1 MTPRISDNKYSFTKA
16 QWSIRR
22 SQRICTKSIWGSE
35 AAINPLLKFSSRA
48 ALSLLITVLAT
59 IVFAFSFYCHF
70 FPDLSV
76 KHRVAVGVASFLT
89 VFLAAGAIFLVYHH
103 RHKKRNIPRVRE
115 ITRCGD
121 GTFSLDV
128 DRFAP
133 KDISFSWHLIQ
144 PPSSTEKQQL
154 ESTLIMSENQDGT
167 FNATSTCD
175 NLRGKVNVTQPYTI
189 QAAVTHRKLKQPVCN
204 EWTSDPQDGYKL
216 RPIVTRPL
224 QLSLCDPGE
233 VLCSLNLESF
243 YPKHID
249 ISWSC
254 DTGQSQKN
262 ISSQEKYQENPDQS
276 YNAESACKIPGD
288 SLNDPEFKVIVR
300 WKHETMEDWESRE
313 LRVRDPVSP
322 TVTEPIKFSLCE
334 SGDVLCSLY
343 VSKFY
348 PQNIN
353 ITWTSGRDQINKIK
367 AVEKFIQIRD
377 EKTYDAISE
386 CRIKWDQSLF
396 PLRVTWKHESM
407 EKPEYKELEITACA
421 PRVGDIIV
429 PGQLQCNQ
437 LAILQCEISAFYLDN
452 LTVTW
457 SKIQK
462 GKEEETIDSQ
472 SKEKYYIPD
481 LAYKKQDNTYN
492 CTARLVFIPS
502 YDLDLGAVFICKV
515 QHPNLEPQIERRTKP
530 LQLDQAPGKPG
541 DTGKNPQGIND
552 SPPHVDDI
560 IVPRQLQCNQ
570 SYTLQ
575 CQISGFYP
583 DNLTVTWLKH
593 HKGEEETIQLQSNE
607 RYQIPALQHVKQWW
621 THTYRCTAS
630 LVSIPSYESDDGA
643 EFICRVE
650 HPSLKG
656 AIEKRTGPLNVKDF
670 PPRLG
675 DIIVPRQLQCNQSY
689 TLQCQI
695 SGFYPDNLTVT
706 WLKHH
711 KGEEE
716 TIQLQS
722 NERYQISDLR
732 HEKQRDHTYRCTAS
746 LVSIPSYESDDGA
759 VFICRV
765 EHPSLKEPIEK
776 RTGPLNVKDFPPRLG
791 DIIVPRQL
799 QCNQSYTL
807 QCQIS
812 GFYPDNLTV
821 TWLKHH
827 KGEEETIQLQ
837 SNERYQISDLRHE
850 KQRDHTY
857 RCTARLVSTPS
868 YESDDGAVFICRV
881 EHPSLKPPIEKRT
894 KPLNVKVPMVRERSP
909 QPVGGFQA
917 AGAGGGGAGG
927 LESVALEV
935 PGSSGGPRVATG
947 NGNGGDVGSFMS
959 FLQGLLRLG
968 RFHQG
973 V

>member
-313 LRVRDPVSP
+313 LRVRDPGFPWRPNITDMSPLIVQSNQQTMVKCTVSGYFPDVLTVMWFMKNARQETIPVSNGSKYEILEISQEKMSDNTYTCTSTLCFTPTSNSEEQEFICRVSHPSLEEPIERSTGPARTKVSP

-656 AIEKRTGPLNVKDF
+656 AIEKRTGPLNVKAF
-670 PPRLG
+670 PPRVG
-675 DIIVPRQLQCNQSY
+675 DIFVPGQLQCNQSY

-695 SGFYPDNLTVT
+695 SHVYPDNLTVT

-711 KGEEE
+711 KGKEE

-722 NERYQISDLR
+722 NERYQIPALR
-732 HEKQRDHTYRCTAS
+732 HEKQRDHTYSCMSS
-746 LVSIPSYESDDGA
+746 LVFTPSYELDDGA
-759 VFICRV
+759 EFICRV
-765 EHPSLKEPIEK
+765 EHPSLKGAIEK
-776 RTGPLNVKDFPPRLG
+776 RTELLNVKG
-791 DIIVPRQL
+791 ESIY
-799 QCNQSYTL
+799 CN
-807 QCQIS
+807 
-812 GFYPDNLTV
+812 V
-821 TWLKHH
+821 T
-827 KGEEETIQLQ
+827 
-837 SNERYQISDLRHE
+837 
-850 KQRDHTY
+850 
-857 RCTARLVSTPS
+857 
-868 YESDDGAVFICRV
+868 
-881 EHPSLKPPIEKRT
+881 
-894 KPLNVKVPMVRERSP
+894 
-909 QPVGGFQA
+909 
-917 AGAGGGGAGG
+917 AGG
-927 LESVALEV
+927 
-935 PGSSGGPRVATG
+935 
-947 NGNGGDVGSFMS
+947 
-959 FLQGLLRLG
+959 
-968 RFHQG
+968 
-973 V
+973 